1 MNIYGNLLVPMQN
14 NLHYGRA
21 IYFQN
26 NVEVSKTC
34 FRQFYITEPSS
45 ENIFQHVSQSFS
57 EDCPGVEPLTHF
69 RR

>member
-1 MNIYGNLLVPMQN
+1 MVGQFISKIMFRYPKQVFGN
-14 NLHYGRA
+14 
-21 IYFQN
+21 
-26 NVEVSKTC
+26 S
-34 FRQFYITEPSS
+34 ITEPSS